1 MSSRQLRKLQKQ
13 KDLGLPQD
21 TAEGSEEELSE
32 PEVRQ
37 KPKPSLF
44 AALGGDDDNDEDDND
59 DDDDQGVKLTQDE
72 PKEEDDEQKNAQP
85 APSKKSKKK
94 KKKKAKQAAG
104 DTSEA
109 APPADDGQDEIDRA
123 LRELNLTTAR
133 RGDEPSQGA
142 AATHGSRLDQLLGI
156 NTHHLKAINEMRNL
170 FGRDII
176 ESATAEEEEEAAN
189 ARRAARAAGGR
200 QNVDLEGFIKSF
212 SAGGKKLP
220 EVSLRRNVFI
230 QGKEHWPLA
239 PTGGLTLKTI
249 GKIEEGDDAGATE
262 YAYVHEKDYD
272 AVQALFFSLVQVG
285 DPMRMVYL
293 LREAPYHVS
302 TLLQVSNVAKQDQNM
317 ALASELCE
325 RALFSFGRVATNAFR
340 GDLERGRAR
349 LDFRRPENRQ
359 FWLAG
364 YHYLRSLVRKG
375 TYRTALEWAKLL
387 FSLDRQD
394 PYGMRHYI
402 QFLAVRAYEA
412 KWFIEFMDELE
423 KTGNNRDTLY
433 LRQSTVL
440 SYLQLEDLEGAR
452 QALETG
458 IKRVPWLYCAL
469 FSELNLDAPPSVWGL
484 SSDAPSRSFWVKLYL
499 YQSKDLWNNPPAT
512 ALLQSVAQKM
522 DRVDTASLPADD
534 PPPDLGATRL
544 AFLEGQTS
552 LIAAAPRQY
561 LDMQPN
567 YEFDPLPPPREE
579 NIFTGA
585 GAQLPFMAQAERG
598 SSQPASEIEAR
609 MENIL
614 ARQQA
619 RAQAVGGNDN
629 GEGDG
634 NGFTDEEMAAIL
646 EDDQELARDLEA
658 HANRPGML
666 QMLRQFLGGNPDQ
679 DLAGD
684 QATGREREND
694 GEGASEGGDIPGAW
708 PDEQDPGNGTQ
719 RH

>member
-1 MSSRQLRKLQKQ
+1 
-13 KDLGLPQD
+13 
-21 TAEGSEEELSE
+21 
-32 PEVRQ
+32 
-37 KPKPSLF
+37 
-44 AALGGDDDNDEDDND
+44 
-59 DDDDQGVKLTQDE
+59 
-72 PKEEDDEQKNAQP
+72 
-85 APSKKSKKK
+85 
-94 KKKKAKQAAG
+94 
-104 DTSEA
+104 
-109 APPADDGQDEIDRA
+109 
-123 LRELNLTTAR
+123 
-133 RGDEPSQGA
+133 
-142 AATHGSRLDQLLGI
+142 
-156 NTHHLKAINEMRNL
+156 
-170 FGRDII
+170 
-176 ESATAEEEEEAAN
+176 
-189 ARRAARAAGGR
+189 
-200 QNVDLEGFIKSF
+200 
-212 SAGGKKLP
+212 
-220 EVSLRRNVFI
+220 
-230 QGKEHWPLA
+230 
-239 PTGGLTLKTI
+239 
-249 GKIEEGDDAGATE
+249 
-262 YAYVHEKDYD
+262 
-272 AVQALFFSLVQVG
+272 
-285 DPMRMVYL
+285 
-293 LREAPYHVS
+293 
-302 TLLQVSNVAKQDQNM
+302 M

-340 GDLERGRAR
+340 QDLERGRAR
-349 LDFRRPENRQ
+349 LNFRRPENRQ

-412 KWFIEFMDELE
+412 KWFIEFVDELE
-423 KTGNNRDTLY
+423 KTGDNRDTVY

-452 QALETG
+452 QALEQG

-469 FSELNLDAPPSVWGL
+469 FSELNLDAPPSVWGI
-484 SSDAPSRSFWVKLYL
+484 SSDAPARSFWVKLYL

-522 DRVDTASLPADD
+522 ERVDTAPLPADD
-534 PPPDLGATRL
+534 PPPDLGVTRL
-544 AFLEGQTS
+544 VFLEGQTS
-552 LIAAAPRQY
+552 LIAAAPRAF
-561 LDMQPN
+561 LDIQPN
-567 YEFDPLPPPREE
+567 YEFDPLPPPREA

-619 RAQAVGGNDN
+619 RAQAVGGDGAGN

-666 QMLRQFLGGNPDQ
+666 EMLRQFLGGNPEQHPASDQ
-679 DLAGD
+679 PGTTESEDIARRDSESGD
-684 QATGREREND
+684 V
-694 GEGASEGGDIPGAW
+694 PGAW
-708 PDEQDPGNGTQ
+708 PDEQEPGDDTQ
-719 RH
+719 RR